1 MRFNLLLTNRRWIT
15 ALAVGGLFFATSA
28 QAQVKRSIAVAPIGS
43 TGGTVSWISGEALQA
58 QMITELDKTGRYRV
72 VERENLAGILQEQDL
87 AAQGRMRKGSGAKSG
102 DLEGAQLMI
111 KCIITDAEEATSDGT
126 SGGFG
131 GFGGSKKKTVYR
143 VTMDVRVY
151 DTTTG
156 LILDTANIST
166 EQVKK
171 SKGGGFGI
179 GGLRLG
185 KSKSKGDTTGD
196 ITRELIRK
204 CIAAVDKV
212 AEVHAWKSKVLT
224 VRGDKIIILGGSR
237 DGLEPNMK
245 FTLFELGEALIDED
259 TGEVLD
265 EGEETEIGTIQL
277 TKVKDKISYATMAS
291 GTGTAAKGNVVRL
304 VKAAPPSKAP

>member
-1 MRFNLLLTNRRWIT
+1 MTTRSLLTERGRMT
-15 ALAVGGLFFATSA
+15 ALALIGILSATTA
-28 QAQVKRSIAVAPIGS
+28 QADVKRSIAVAPIGS
-43 TGGTVSWISGEALQA
+43 TSGTVSWISGEAIQA
-58 QMITELDKTGRYRV
+58 QLITELDKTGRYRV

-111 KCIITDAEEATSDGT
+111 KCVITDAEEATSEGT

-131 GFGGSKKKTVYR
+131 GFGGSKSKTVYR

-156 LILDTANIST
+156 LILGTHNVST

-185 KSKSKGDTTGD
+185 KKKSKGDTTGD
-196 ITRELIRK
+196 ITRELIQK
-204 CIAAVDKV
+204 CIAAIDKV
-212 AEVHAWKSKVLT
+212 AEVNAWKSKVLT
-224 VRGDKIIILGGSR
+224 VRGENIIILGGSR
-237 DGLEPNMK
+237 DGLEMGMK
-245 FTLFELGEALIDED
+245 FKLFELGEALIDEA

-277 TKVKDKISYATMAS
+277 SKIKDKISYATMV
-291 GTGTAAKGNVVRL
+291 GGQGTAAKGNVVRL
-304 VKAAPPSKAP
+304 IKAEKQP